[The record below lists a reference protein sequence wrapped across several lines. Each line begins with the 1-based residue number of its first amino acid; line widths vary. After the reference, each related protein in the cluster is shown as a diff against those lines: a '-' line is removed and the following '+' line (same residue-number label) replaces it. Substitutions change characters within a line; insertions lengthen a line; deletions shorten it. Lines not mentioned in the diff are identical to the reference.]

1 MYVSVDHQKLV
12 FLHAHPD
19 YRVVANLD
27 FITNRC
33 DHTSSF
39 PLDSTRPFEH
49 FTLTELQGLF
59 RNTTS
64 KEPLTQDK
72 ETLEALLLQVAGLLP
87 ATECDPL
94 EVERQAAYIQ
104 GKFPDGLPKGEA
116 SFSYARS
123 SNYPARN
130 ADLFPL
136 TLGAPSHDGIARLLP
151 LAREAVARAQAARQS
166 AANRV
171 STPPAIPPSPSDR
184 AGGNA
189 RAAGKPAPR
198 PRSGVCG
205 LIHDALDARLKET
218 GEAPTREWIK
228 ALAVERGWNPSTAGV
243 QYGAW
248 RKQNNLP

>member
-27 FITNRC
+27 FIANRC

-64 KEPLTQDK
+64 KEPSTGDK
-72 ETLEALLLQVAGLLP
+72 ETLEELLLQLGGFLP
-87 ATECDPL
+87 ATECEPA
-94 EVERQAAYIQ
+94 EVEKQAAYLED
-104 GKFPDGLPKGEA
+104 KFPSGIAGFSYVRGSNKPGEA
-116 SFSYARS
+116 
-123 SNYPARN
+123 
-130 ADLFPL
+130 ADLFALKTERDPVEL
-136 TLGAPSHDGIARLLP
+136 LQGARQS
-151 LAREAVARAQAARQS
+151 VARAQHARQS
-166 AANRV
+166 AVNRA
-171 STPPAIPPSPSDR
+171 SATPAIPPSPSTR
-184 AGGNA
+184 TRGSA
-189 RAAGKPAPR
+189 RNAGKPASR

-218 GEAPTREWIK
+218 GEAPTRDWIK